1 MTFVVRSAL
10 GTNNRTYR
18 HTRAFLDPVDPG
30 RFDPRTNE
38 REVMLAPSARTYT
51 SMYRQAM
58 EYQSLLGTDPSAA
71 DKHYERNGQGVP
83 TPFYRL
89 TDTWCAVLDA
99 MHVVQSFICWMLCQC
114 ICMSM

>member
-1 MTFVVRSAL
+1 MRSAL

-30 RFDPRTNE
+30 RFDPRTAE
-38 REVMLAPSARTYT
+38 REVMPAPSARTYT

-71 DKHYERNGQGVP
+71 EKHYERNGQGVP

-89 TDTWCAVLDA
+89 PYTWWSVLDA
-99 MHVVQSFICWMLCQC
+99 MHVVQSSFICWVTVCHCRWSL
-114 ICMSM
+114 

>member
-1 MTFVVRSAL
+1 MFVLRSAL
-10 GTNNRTYR
+10 GTQNRTYL

-38 REVMLAPSARTYT
+38 REVMPAPSARTYT

-71 DKHYERNGQGVP
+71 GTTTSSTVKACQLR
-83 TPFYRL
+83 F
-89 TDTWCAVLDA
+89 TD
-99 MHVVQSFICWMLCQC
+99 
-114 ICMSM
+114 